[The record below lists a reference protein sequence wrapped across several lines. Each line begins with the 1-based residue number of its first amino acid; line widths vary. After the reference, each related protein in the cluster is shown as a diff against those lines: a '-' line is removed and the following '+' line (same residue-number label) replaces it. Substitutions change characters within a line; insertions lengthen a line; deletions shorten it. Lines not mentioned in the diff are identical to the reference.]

1 MGSSEQL
8 VMFFALMWVLGMQT
22 YSLCEISL
30 SYTLV
35 TCAFGS
41 ASGKEPACKCQ
52 RLKRCWFNPQWGQ
65 ISQRKKGNLLQYA
78 YLENPMDRAAWQAIV
93 HRVAKSQTQ
102 LKQLSTHTA
111 YYEKSLVSKCNS
123 QAQKKVQLMDLYPIN
138 QVFPIL
144 NNMVHL
150 QKKVAM
156 KPQSRVGS
164 EAEVQAKE
172 GELIQVVVSRNGYFR
187 IQ

>member
-1 MGSSEQL
+1 
-8 VMFFALMWVLGMQT
+8 
-22 YSLCEISL
+22 
-30 SYTLV
+30 
-35 TCAFGS
+35 
-41 ASGKEPACKCQ
+41 
-52 RLKRCWFNPQWGQ
+52 
-65 ISQRKKGNLLQYA
+65 
-78 YLENPMDRAAWQAIV
+78 
-93 HRVAKSQTQ
+93 
-102 LKQLSTHTA
+102 
-111 YYEKSLVSKCNS
+111 
-123 QAQKKVQLMDLYPIN
+123 MDLYPIN